1 MTTLANAAALS
12 TVARKTRQPVATIA
26 TTYLLLTVAAVVT
39 LIPFAWVFLG
49 AFRSTDDI
57 RSNPGQWIPAHP
69 TFDNFIRL
77 FRDNG
82 FSVYLGNSFLVA
94 AMMVIGNLLFASMV
108 GYALAKLQ
116 FAGKRLVFGAVMASL
131 MVPFAA
137 TFVPQFVVTVHLGLI
152 DTLPGIALPTVVLP
166 ISIFIMRQFAESIP
180 DDLFEAA
187 RIDGAGEFRIFLR
200 IFLPLTGPALATQA
214 ILTFL
219 FSWNSFIWPLIVA
232 QSNSS
237 YTLPVGLAAA
247 SQQVHTTDYGLLLA
261 GAVVVMLPVL
271 VLFLFLQKYF
281 IHGIAATGLK

>member
-1 MTTLANAAALS
+1 MTALARTMPFPRTKRKPYATL
-12 TVARKTRQPVATIA
+12 A
-26 TTYLLLTVAAVVT
+26 TTYVLLTVAALIT
-39 LIPFAWVFLG
+39 LVPFAWVFFG
-49 AFRSTDDI
+49 AFRSTDEI
-57 RSNPGQWIPAHP
+57 RSNPGAWIPSHP
-69 TFDNFIRL
+69 TFDNFVRL

-82 FSVYLGNSFLVA
+82 FAVYLGNSLLVA
-94 AMMVIGNLLFASMV
+94 AMMVIGNLIFASMV

-116 FAGKRLVFGAVMASL
+116 FAGKRLVFGAVMAAL

-137 TFVPQFVVTVHLGLI
+137 TFVPQFVVTVNLGLV
-152 DTLPGIALPTVVLP
+152 DTLPGIALPTIVLP
-166 ISIFIMRQFAESIP
+166 IAIFIMRQFAESIP
-180 DDLFEAA
+180 DDLVEAA

-232 QSNSS
+232 QSNST

-281 IHGIAATGLK
+281 IEGISATGLK